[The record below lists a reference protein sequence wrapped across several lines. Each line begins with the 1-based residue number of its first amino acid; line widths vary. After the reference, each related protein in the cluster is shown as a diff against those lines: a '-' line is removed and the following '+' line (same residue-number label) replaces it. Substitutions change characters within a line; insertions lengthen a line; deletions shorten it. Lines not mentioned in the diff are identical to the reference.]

1 MPDGEKIPLTNEL
14 FKSPEILFNPKIMG
28 VKNYPLEYQLK
39 KTIENLDL
47 DLKSFLSHHIH
58 FAGGTSL
65 IKNFPERF
73 KKEFLKIFSTK
84 QFAMPSQE
92 KNINSAWLGGSLIST
107 LSRFQ
112 SDYITKK
119 EFEENGSIIV
129 QRKCFY

>member
-1 MPDGEKIPLTNEL
+1 
-14 FKSPEILFNPKIMG
+14 MG
-28 VKNYPLEYQLK
+28 VKGEPLQNHLK
-39 KTIENLDL
+39 KTIENLDI

-58 FAGGTSL
+58 FAGGSSL
-65 IKNFPERF
+65 IRNFPERC
-73 KKEFLKIFSTK
+73 KKEFSKIFSTK
-84 QFAMPSQE
+84 QFAIPSQE